1 MAYFDDPSIR
11 VKEELEDLREDIG
24 KKEKEI
30 REVRNQIAD
39 LEKTKE
45 LTESELEELFAEE
58 KRLNREVMR
67 IKLEAE

>member
-1 MAYFDDPSIR
+1 MAYFDDPSVRI
-11 VKEELEDLREDIG
+11 KEELEDLREDIG

-45 LTESELEELFAEE
+45 LAESELEELFTEE
-58 KRLNREVMR
+58 KRLDRDIMR
-67 IKLEAE
+67 MKLEAE